1 MFLSVVTPVARKW
14 NTGGK
19 TRLTKKRIN
28 MFIPNPTAL
37 SQKARYC
44 GKTEKIESLT
54 YTRLGSNCLF
64 QVNCLETGM
73 HFSRRNKTTDP
84 DWP

>member
-44 GKTEKIESLT
+44 GNTEKIESLT
-54 YTRLGSNCLF
+54 YHQARFQLF
-64 QVNCLETGM
+64 VSSQLL
-73 HFSRRNKTTDP
+73 RNWNAFFQKEQNYRS
-84 DWP
+84 